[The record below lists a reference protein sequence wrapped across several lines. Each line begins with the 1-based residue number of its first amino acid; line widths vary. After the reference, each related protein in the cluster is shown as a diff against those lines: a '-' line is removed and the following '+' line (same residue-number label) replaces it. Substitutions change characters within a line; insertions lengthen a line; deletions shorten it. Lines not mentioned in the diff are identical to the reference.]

1 MFTKN
6 KTNQNQKQI
15 SCNGLWKTTIFQPTC
30 GKNFPQASGDFY
42 YVTFFSEQFFHLMF
56 FFFNFWT
63 AVNGNKQNN
72 KIGVKSH
79 IQVV

>member
-1 MFTKN
+1 M
-6 KTNQNQKQI
+6 
-15 SCNGLWKTTIFQPTC
+15 SSNGLWKIFQPTC
-30 GKNFPQASGDFY
+30 GKLSPQTSGDFY
-42 YVTFFSEQFFHLMF
+42 YVTLFFRV

-79 IQVV
+79 IHVV

>member
-1 MFTKN
+1 MENHHLPTD
-6 KTNQNQKQI
+6 
-15 SCNGLWKTTIFQPTC
+15 FQ
-30 GKNFPQASGDFY
+30 QASGDFS
-42 YVTFFSEQFFHLMF
+42 YVRFFFSGTVFPSNV

-79 IQVV
+79 IHVV